1 MKKGARVLGRGW
13 TRSGTIDEPRAKI
26 EIEAEGLTRNEK
38 IIRDLK
44 SEPFERGVTFK
55 KLSEKY
61 GLSTAR
67 IQRIKSEN
75 NL

>member
-1 MKKGARVLGRGW
+1 MKKGTRVLGRGW
-13 TRSGTIDEPRAKI
+13 TRSGTIDEPRVKI